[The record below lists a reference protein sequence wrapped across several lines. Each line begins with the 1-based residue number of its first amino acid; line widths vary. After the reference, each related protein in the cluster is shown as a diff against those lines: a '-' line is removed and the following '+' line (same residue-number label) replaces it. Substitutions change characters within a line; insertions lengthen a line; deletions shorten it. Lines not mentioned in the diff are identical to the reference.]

1 MKRKRIEE
9 ARALRRQMSPP
20 EVALWSVLRQRP
32 GGFQFRRQRPTDPYK
47 LDFFCRPAGL
57 AIEVDGDSH
66 DMGDNPARDAARD
79 QALGAMGV
87 KTVRFPAREVMSNLE
102 GVVAAIL
109 EECAARAPPPRFA
122 RSPSPRNRG
131 ED

>member
-1 MKRKRIEE
+1 
-9 ARALRRQMSPP
+9 MSPP

-32 GGFQFRRQRPTDPYK
+32 GGFQFRRQRPADPYK
-47 LDFFCRPAGL
+47 LDFFCRPPGL

-66 DMGDNPARDAARD
+66 DMGDNPVRGERD
-79 QALGAMGV
+79 QALRANGV
-87 KTVRFPAREVMSNLE
+87 KTMRFPAREVMKNLE

-109 EECAARAPPPRFA
+109 DECAARAPPPRFA
-122 RSPSPRNRG
+122 RSHSPRNRG